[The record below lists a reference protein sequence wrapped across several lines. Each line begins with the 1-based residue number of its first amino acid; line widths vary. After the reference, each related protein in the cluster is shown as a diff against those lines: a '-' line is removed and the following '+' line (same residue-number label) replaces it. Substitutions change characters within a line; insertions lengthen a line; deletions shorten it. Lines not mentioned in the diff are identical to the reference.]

1 VKTSQMLPS
10 KFLRQADVGRGVLL
24 TITGCKEV
32 DVSEDDKPSELK
44 WALLFAETPK
54 PLVLNATNILTCEH
68 IFASDDSDH
77 WIGKQLVAYTDPT
90 ISFGG
95 KVVGG
100 IRVRAPRLP
109 AVVPPPP
116 PPPVHPALTDEDIP
130 F

>member
-32 DVSEDDKPSELK
+32 DVAEDDQPRESK
-44 WALLFAETPK
+44 WALTFAETAK
-54 PLVLNATNILTCEH
+54 PLVLNATNIQSCEH

-77 WIGKQLVAYTDPT
+77 WIGKKLVAYTDPT

-109 AVVPPPP
+109 APQP

>member
-1 VKTSQMLPS
+1 MKTSQMLPS

-32 DVSEDDKPSELK
+32 DVSEDDKPSESK
-44 WALLFAETPK
+44 WALTFAETAK
-54 PLVLNATNILTCEH
+54 PLVLNATNIQICEH

-95 KVVGG
+95 KIVGG

-109 AVVPPPP
+109 AVVPPQP